1 VPLSQLM
8 VTLRSRNF
16 GMAETTLRSKV
27 KVLGRRLPGAKYGDH
42 WDFAIDDEVFDP
54 KGTSA

>member
-1 VPLSQLM
+1 LADVY
-8 VTLRSRNF
+8 R
-16 GMAETTLRSKV
+16 
-27 KVLGRRLPGAKYGDH
+27 AKYGDH